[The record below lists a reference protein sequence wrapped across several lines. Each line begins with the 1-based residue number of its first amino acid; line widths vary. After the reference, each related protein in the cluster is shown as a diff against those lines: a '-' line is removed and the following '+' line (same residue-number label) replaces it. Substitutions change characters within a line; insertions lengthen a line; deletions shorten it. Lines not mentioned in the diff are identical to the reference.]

1 MLHISLR
8 AQRNHGYMNDQGQ
21 KNNSIKKK
29 KYLCIRTCTNECLLQ
44 NMDLM
49 YTQKHKD
56 SATERRRTCRHSSF
70 TWTDTSYHK
79 VLQASPLA
87 LENGKEHGTIMG
99 LSAPSSSSVK
109 RRIRRG
115 YRVQNLTVNVIG
127 EATGTSNIQKCI
139 HSKVH
144 SVLWF

>member
-1 MLHISLR
+1 MVKYLHLVLMDSQEIATYIAPCTKESR
-8 AQRNHGYMNDQGQ
+8 IYERKGSKEQQH
-21 KNNSIKKK
+21 KKK
-29 KYLCIRTCTNECLLQ
+29 KNLCIRTCTNECLLQ

-87 LENGKEHGTIMG
+87 LENGNGHGTI
-99 LSAPSSSSVK
+99 
-109 RRIRRG
+109 RG
-115 YRVQNLTVNVIG
+115 
-127 EATGTSNIQKCI
+127 
-139 HSKVH
+139 
-144 SVLWF
+144 